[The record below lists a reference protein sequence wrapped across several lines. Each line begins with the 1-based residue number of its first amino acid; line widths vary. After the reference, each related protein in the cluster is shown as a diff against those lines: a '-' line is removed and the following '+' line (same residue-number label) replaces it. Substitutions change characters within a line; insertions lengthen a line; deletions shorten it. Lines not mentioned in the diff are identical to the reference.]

1 MSLFDRDYMHS
12 EQPSKNPFF
21 ADGNN
26 MMYILIAVNA
36 LLFILN
42 IRYPLVSMNFNIKA
56 MLGSIFSHATFG
68 HVFFNMFS
76 LYIFGS
82 IIARQVGF
90 WKFFWLYVASGIIGN
105 ILFMLFFHG
114 QYILLGASGA
124 IFGIMMTTAM
134 LDPDRRFVLIFMP
147 FYPIKTKTLIIA
159 FTVIEILSQLGNP
172 HSGTAHLAHLGGF
185 LGGYLFTIIFLKKAI
200 LWNPL
205 KRKNSNAPHKA
216 PNVTFKVVNPQFQ
229 NTPVTQKELDFLL
242 DKISRD
248 GINSLSEQELARL
261 KQAREQMQK
270 GN

>member
-1 MSLFDRDYMHS
+1 MSLFDRDYMQN
-12 EQPSKNPFF
+12 EQPQRNSFF
-21 ADGNN
+21 TDGNN
-26 MMYILIAVNA
+26 MLYALIVVNA
-36 LLFILN
+36 LLFIGN
-42 IRYPLVSMNFNIKA
+42 IRFPLLSMAFDPKA
-56 MLGSIFSHATFG
+56 IIGSIFSHATFG
-68 HVFFNMFS
+68 HIFFNMFS

-82 IIARQVGF
+82 LIARRVGF
-90 WKFFWLYVASGIIGN
+90 WKFFWLYIVSGVAGN
-105 ILFMLFFHG
+105 LVFMALFHG
-114 QYILLGASGA
+114 QYILLGASGSV
-124 IFGIMMTTAM
+124 FGIMMATAM

-185 LGGYLFTIIFLKKAI
+185 LGGYLFTVIFLKKLI

-205 KRKNSNAPHKA
+205 RRRPDNAPHKA

-229 NTPVTQKELDFLL
+229 NTPVSQKELDYLL

-248 GINSLSEQELARL
+248 GINSLSENEMARL